1 MSGAR
6 KSSLALATC
15 FAQFRKLYEFPITF
29 HLVLSG
35 WNGGKESVLP
45 HLIGYDIDLT
55 IVRAV
60 ADLARLEEWDDMF
73 SAVLARL
80 QNETPQDEVTSRES
94 VRPSVS
100 NKLAIL
106 SPYITLIGV
115 AGAVA
120 SAALFLRFKHDKTN
134 ST

>member
-6 KSSLALATC
+6 KSSLALSTC
-15 FAQFRKLYEFPITF
+15 FAKFRKLYEFPITF
-29 HLVLSG
+29 HLIQ
-35 WNGGKESVLP
+35 LP